1 MKLGASCRARPWKT
15 VTNRTAATRY
25 ARALLD
31 VAVNEHVDLS
41 VVETQLTA
49 FASLFEQN
57 EGLRK
62 ALVNPAVPVPRKRA
76 AIDEIV
82 AKAAVLPIVGR
93 TIALLADRDRLAL
106 IPDVA
111 VAFQQ
116 RLLDLRNVVRAE
128 VTTAEPLSA
137 DRVRAIQASLAAA
150 TGRTVDISTKVDPS
164 IIGGMVAR
172 VGSTVFDASVTNHLQ
187 RIRQRLDASI

>member
-1 MKLGASCRARPWKT
+1 M
-15 VTNRTAATRY
+15 
-25 ARALLD
+25 
-31 VAVNEHVDLS
+31 NEHVDLS

>member
-1 MKLGASCRARPWKT
+1 